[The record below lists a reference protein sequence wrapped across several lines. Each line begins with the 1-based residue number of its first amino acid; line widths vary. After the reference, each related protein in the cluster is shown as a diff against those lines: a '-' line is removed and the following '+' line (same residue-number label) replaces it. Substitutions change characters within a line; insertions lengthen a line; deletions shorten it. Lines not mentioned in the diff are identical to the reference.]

1 VTDPG
6 HDRFDDERLA
16 RLLGASAASS
26 DPATLTRAMAR
37 VRVAGHEPAW
47 LGWLER
53 PAALVAAASLLVVSL
68 GAGVWYG
75 RGAALSETTVTSG
88 TATTDS
94 DLLGSLLA
102 GEAGADATGGGVID
116 SGGVR

>member
-1 VTDPG
+1 
-6 HDRFDDERLA
+6 
-16 RLLGASAASS
+16 
-26 DPATLTRAMAR
+26 
-37 VRVAGHEPAW
+37 
-47 LGWLER
+47 
-53 PAALVAAASLLVVSL
+53 
-68 GAGVWYG
+68 VWYG